1 MKKTFLTDRK
11 FKIPSKSNKVKIE
24 NLVAKSGKTY

>member
-1 MKKTFLTDRK
+1 MRKTFLTDRK
-11 FKIPSKSNKVKIE
+11 FKIPSKSNKVKTE